1 MNRLKIFILS
11 LAFFVQPNAIISQEK
26 TPENIVRGH
35 VNNNKFKQ
43 LYDEFSTPNNYRT
56 ASGKP
61 GKDYYQQ
68 QVDYVMDIILDDEKY
83 LLYREENFSYKNNSH
98 HQITY

>member
-1 MNRLKIFILS
+1 MNKLKIFILS
-11 LAFFVQPNAIISQEK
+11 LAFFIQPNAIISQEK
-26 TPENIVRGH
+26 NPENIVTGH

-68 QVDYVMDIILDDEKY
+68 QVDYVMDIILDDENSR
-83 LLYREENFSYKNNSH
+83 LYGEEKNNL
-98 HQITY
+98 QE